1 LGGTLAFCTAIF
13 PSFFFPLSSYP
24 LSFALLFSQLPT
36 PNSQLPTPMRLTSLD
51 VFRGLTMA
59 LMILVNMASLGDAYP
74 WLDHAPWHGL
84 TIADLVFPFFL
95 YIIGVAMAFSLA
107 KYTSGKAPVTKQ
119 VYWQIL
125 RRSAILFGLGLIL
138 NNLFWNYNLTE
149 PKFFPDLEHLRIM
162 GVLQRIGIAF
172 LLSSIAILL
181 LSERGLWILAAEIL
195 IGYWLIITFIPA
207 FDNAD
212 GVFTKFGNFGAYVD
226 RSIITPAHLHKGSKY
241 LSDPEGL
248 FGTLPAI
255 VNILFG
261 YLTGAWLKRQSK
273 ISSRTSINLLMF
285 GLAALVIGLVWNGFF
300 PINKKLWTSSY
311 VLVTTGWGL
320 ISLAACYELVDVR
333 KYTKLFKPLEIMGL
347 NAIFIYVASIVFI
360 KLLMVNQIGTG
371 DTAKSIYESLN
382 NQLFGWAGALNSGV
396 LFSIVTVLLWFGVAY
411 LMYRRRWFVK
421 I

>member
-1 LGGTLAFCTAIF
+1 
-13 PSFFFPLSSYP
+13 
-24 LSFALLFSQLPT
+24 
-36 PNSQLPTPMRLTSLD
+36 MRLTSLD
-51 VFRGLTMA
+51 VFRGMTIA
-59 LMILVNMASLGDAYP
+59 IMILVNMASLGDTYP
-74 WLDHAPWHGL
+74 GLDHAPWHGL

-107 KYTSGKAPVTKQ
+107 KYTSGIAPITTSVW
-119 VYWQIL
+119 WQIL
-125 RRSAILFGLGLIL
+125 RRSAILFGLGLLL
-138 NNLFWNYNLTE
+138 NNLFWNFNLTE
-149 PKFFPDLEHLRIM
+149 PKFFFDLEHLRIM

-172 LLSSIAILL
+172 CLSSIAILM

-195 IGYWLIITFIPA
+195 IGYWLILTFIPA

-212 GVFTKFGNFGAYVD
+212 GVFTKFGNFGAYID
-226 RSIITPAHLHKGSKY
+226 RLIITPAHLHKGSKY

-248 FGTLPAI
+248 FSTLPAI

-261 YLTGAWLKRQSK
+261 YLTGAWLKRQSV
-273 ISSRTSINLLMF
+273 SSRISLNLLMY
-285 GLAALVIGLVWNGFF
+285 GLAAVVIGLIWNGFF

-347 NAIFIYVASIVFI
+347 NAIFIYVASIVLI
-360 KLLMVNQIGTG
+360 KLLMVNKIGTG
-371 DTAKSIYESLN
+371 EQAKSIYQSLN
-382 NQLFGWAGALNSGV
+382 QQLFGWAGALNSGV
-396 LFSIVTVLLWFGVAY
+396 LFAIATVLIWLGVSY

>member
-1 LGGTLAFCTAIF
+1 
-13 PSFFFPLSSYP
+13 
-24 LSFALLFSQLPT
+24 
-36 PNSQLPTPMRLTSLD
+36 MRLTSLD

-59 LMILVNMASLGDAYP
+59 TMILVNMASLGDTYS
-74 WLDHAPWHGL
+74 WLDHAPWHGC

-107 KYTSGKAPVTKQ
+107 KYTSGKAPITKQ
-119 VYWQIL
+119 VHWQIF
-125 RRSAILFGLGLIL
+125 RRSVILFGLGLIL
-138 NNLFWNYNLTE
+138 NNLLWNFNLTA
-149 PKFFPDLEHLRIM
+149 PKLFPDLEHLRIM

-172 LLSSIAILL
+172 LLSSIAILV
-181 LSERGLWILAAEIL
+181 LSERGLWILAIEIL

-207 FDNAD
+207 LDNAD

-226 RSIITPAHLHKGSKY
+226 RLIITPAHLHKGSKY

-248 FGTLPAI
+248 FGTLPSI

-261 YLTGAWLKRQSK
+261 YLTGAWLKRQSVASK
-273 ISSRTSINLLMF
+273 TSVNLLMF

-300 PINKKLWTSSY
+300 PINKKLWTSSF
-311 VLVTTGWGL
+311 VMVTTGWGL

-333 KYTKLFKPLEIMGL
+333 KYTKWFKPLEMMGL
-347 NAIFIYVASIVFI
+347 NAIFIYVASIILI

-371 DTAKSIYESLN
+371 EQAKSIYATLN
-382 NQLFGWAGALNSGV
+382 QQLFGWAGALNSGV
-396 LFSIVTVLLWFGVAY
+396 LFAIATVLLWMAVAVW
-411 LMYRRRWFVK
+411 MFHRKWFVK